1 MKKYRLFKEV
11 VLKII
16 FHGWVKENL
25 TLYEEIKKSLKRL
38 AQIKGNLI
46 KPTKEV

>member
-1 MKKYRLFKEV
+1 MRKYRLFKEA
-11 VLKII
+11 VLKITS
-16 FHGWVKENL
+16 HEWVKENP

-38 AQIKGNLI
+38 VQIKGNLI